1 MALKTSQITP
11 TKKIAI
17 RSISEALPRAHYQRC
32 PQCDLLFS
40 LPKMRSHQ
48 SAYCPRCQAKIRDG
62 RDWSLTRL
70 GAMAVTMLLLMPF
83 AWGEPLLHIYL
94 LGIRIDANVM
104 QGIWQMTR
112 QGDPITAAMVLFC
125 VAGAPLI
132 LVTSIAYLWFGN
144 ILGMNLRPVLLM
156 LEKLKEWVMLDIYLV
171 GIGVASIKVQDYAF
185 LQPGV
190 GLYAFIALVILSIL
204 TLSHLN
210 IEQLWERFYPQRPA
224 KRPDEQLR
232 ICLGCHFTGYPDP
245 RGRCPRCHIP
255 LRVRRNQSIQKC
267 WAALLASI
275 VLLLPANLMPIS
287 VIYVNGGRQEDTI
300 MSGILSLANSNVA
313 VAAVVFIASILV
325 PFTKVIV
332 MFTLLLSIQFKC
344 EQGLRTRMQLLRLV
358 TWIGRWSM
366 LDLFVIAL
374 TMSLINRDQILAFT
388 MGPAAFYFGSA
399 VILTILAV
407 EWLDSRLLWDAHESG
422 NARFAD

>member
-1 MALKTSQITP
+1 MALKTPQITP

-104 QGIWQMTR
+104 QGIWQMTK
-112 QGDPITAAMVLFC
+112 QGDPITATMVLFC

-156 LEKLKEWVMLDIYLV
+156 LERLKEWVMLDIYLV

-232 ICLGCHFTGYPDP
+232 VCLGCHFTGYPDP

-255 LRVRRNQSIQKC
+255 LRERRNQSIQKC

-275 VLLLPANLMPIS
+275 VLLMPANLMPIS

>member
-1 MALKTSQITP
+1 MALKIPQITP

-156 LEKLKEWVMLDIYLV
+156 LERLKEWVMLDIYLV

-190 GLYAFIALVILSIL
+190 GLYAFIALVVLSIL

-232 ICLGCHFTGYPDP
+232 VCLGCHFTGYPDP

-255 LRVRRNQSIQKC
+255 LRERRNQSIQKC

>member
-1 MALKTSQITP
+1 MALKTPQITP

-210 IEQLWERFYPQRPA
+210 IEQLWEHFYPQRPA

>member
-1 MALKTSQITP
+1 MALKTPQITP

-156 LEKLKEWVMLDIYLV
+156 LEKLREWVMLDIYLV

-190 GLYAFIALVILSIL
+190 GLYAFIALVVLSIL

-232 ICLGCHFTGYPDP
+232 VCLGCHFTGYPDP

-255 LRVRRNQSIQKC
+255 LRERRNQSIQKC

>member
-1 MALKTSQITP
+1 MALKTPQITP

-313 VAAVVFIASILV
+313 GAAVVFIASILV